1 VVNTGAALFQRT
13 GEMTTSDKHIPWLD
27 VMDKWIVRF
36 TIITGGLG
44 LAFMVLLTFW
54 NVIVMRKALNAPIL
68 GAEDLLILNL
78 VLIVAIAI
86 PFGGRVGAHIEIEIL
101 EARMSPG
108 FARWSHFALRLVGM
122 FLIGTLA
129 WRLFESGVSASK
141 FGEATQQLLI
151 SYEPFYYILSTLVG
165 VYALILLTDAI
176 QLVIRGYIRL
186 IDGFD
191 GE

>member
-1 VVNTGAALFQRT
+1 MVNA
-13 GEMTTSDKHIPWLD
+13 DKLIPWLD

-36 TIITGGLG
+36 TIITGGIG
-44 LAFMVLLTFW
+44 LTFMVLLTFW

-86 PFGGRVGAHIEIEIL
+86 PFGGRVGTHIEIEIL
-101 EARMSPG
+101 ESRMSPG

-122 FLIGTLA
+122 LLVGLLA
-129 WRLFESGVSASK
+129 WRLYESGISASK

-151 SYEPFYYILSTLVG
+151 SYEPFYYILSALVG

-186 IDGFD
+186 IDGHE

>member
-1 VVNTGAALFQRT
+1 MAAGDEHL
-13 GEMTTSDKHIPWLD
+13 PWLD

-54 NVIVMRKALNAPIL
+54 NVIIMRKALNAPIL

-101 EARMSPG
+101 EASMPPG
-108 FARWSHFALRLVGM
+108 FARWSHFVLRLVGM
-122 FLIGTLA
+122 FLVGILA
-129 WRLFESGVSASK
+129 WRLFESGASASK

-151 SYEPFYYILSTLVG
+151 SYEPFYYILATLVG
-165 VYALILLTDAI
+165 LYALILLTDAV
-176 QLVIRGYIRL
+176 QLIVRGDIRL
-186 IDGFD
+186 IDGFGGD
-191 GE
+191 

>member
-1 VVNTGAALFQRT
+1 MAVA
-13 GEMTTSDKHIPWLD
+13 DKHLPWLD
-27 VMDKWIVRF
+27 IMDKWILRF

-86 PFGGRVGAHIEIEIL
+86 PFGGRVGAHIEIEIF
-101 EARMSPG
+101 EARMSPA
-108 FARWSHFALRLVGM
+108 FARWSHFLLRLVGM
-122 FLIGTLA
+122 FLVGMLA
-129 WRLFESGVSASK
+129 WRLFESGISASK

-151 SYEPFYYILSTLVG
+151 SYEPFYYILSVLVG

-176 QLVIRGYIRL
+176 QLVIRGAIHL
-186 IDGFD
+186 IDGFED
-191 GE
+191 D

>member
-1 VVNTGAALFQRT
+1 
-13 GEMTTSDKHIPWLD
+13 MTDKEIPLPWLD
-27 VMDKWIVRF
+27 ALDRWIVRF
-36 TIITGGLG
+36 TMITGGIG

-101 EARMSPG
+101 ESRMSPG
-108 FARWSHFALRLVGM
+108 FARWSHFCLRIVGLL
-122 FLIGTLA
+122 LISVLA
-129 WRLFESGVSASK
+129 WRLYESGVSASK

-151 SYEPFYYILSTLVG
+151 SYEPYYYIMSGLVG
-165 VYALILLTDAI
+165 VYALILLTDAV
-176 QLVIRGYIRL
+176 QLAVRGEIRQIG
-186 IDGFD
+186 GF
-191 GE
+191 EEE

>member
-1 VVNTGAALFQRT
+1 
-13 GEMTTSDKHIPWLD
+13 M
-27 VMDKWIVRF
+27 
-36 TIITGGLG
+36 
-44 LAFMVLLTFW
+44 
-54 NVIVMRKALNAPIL
+54 NAPIL

-122 FLIGTLA
+122 ATRRGPGLRGCMNQ
-129 WRLFESGVSASK
+129 GVSAHK

-151 SYEPFYYILSTLVG
+151 SYEAFYYAMSALIG
-165 VYALILLTDAI
+165 VYAVILLTDAI
-176 QLVIRGYIRL
+176 QLFVRGHIRQIGGFE
-186 IDGFD
+186 DG
-191 GE
+191 

>member
-1 VVNTGAALFQRT
+1 MVNA
-13 GEMTTSDKHIPWLD
+13 DKLIPWLD

-36 TIITGGLG
+36 TIITGGIG
-44 LAFMVLLTFW
+44 LTFMVLLTFW

-101 EARMSPG
+101 ESRMSPG

-122 FLIGTLA
+122 LLVGLLA
-129 WRLFESGVSASK
+129 WRLYESGISASK

-151 SYEPFYYILSTLVG
+151 SYEPFYYILSALVG

-186 IDGFD
+186 IDGHE

>member
-1 VVNTGAALFQRT
+1 
-13 GEMTTSDKHIPWLD
+13 MPWLD
-27 VMDKWIVRF
+27 VLDRWIIRF
-36 TIITGGLG
+36 TVVTGGIG
-44 LAFMVLLTFW
+44 LATMVLLTFW
-54 NVIVMRKALNAPIL
+54 NVIVMRKVLNAPIL

-101 EARMSPG
+101 ETRMSPG
-108 FARWSHFALRLVGM
+108 FARWSHFVLRL
-122 FLIGTLA
+122 LA
-129 WRLFESGVSASK
+129 IVLVAVLAVRLYEAGVSAHM

-151 SYEPFYYILSTLVG
+151 SYEAFYYVMSVLIG

-176 QLVIRGYIRL
+176 QLLVRGHIRQIG
-186 IDGFD
+186 GFE